1 MEYIILPEKNYESM
15 LNCTSHIYSGVYLLD
30 GAVALGI
37 PLLRV
42 QADYDPLPQEEG
54 SPHDDVPDGSL
65 SPVVQ
70 DEVEHHWQET
80 WAG

>member
-42 QADYDPLPQEEG
+42 QADYDPLP
-54 SPHDDVPDGSL
+54 
-65 SPVVQ
+65 
-70 DEVEHHWQET
+70 
-80 WAG
+80 